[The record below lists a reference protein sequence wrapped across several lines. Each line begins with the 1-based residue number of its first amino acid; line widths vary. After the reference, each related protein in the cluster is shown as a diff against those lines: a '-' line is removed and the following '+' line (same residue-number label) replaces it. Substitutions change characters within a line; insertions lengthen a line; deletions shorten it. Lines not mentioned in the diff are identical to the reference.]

1 MGILVSSFVVAAGM
15 VLVAIGQVVFSSP
28 IPSSARLLT
37 LGAACVALAGFGA
50 SLMVDLLRSQGG
62 KHDNL

>member
-1 MGILVSSFVVAAGM
+1 MVLVSSFVVAAGL

-37 LGAACVALAGFGA
+37 LGAACLALAGFGA
-50 SLMVDLLRSQGG
+50 SLMADLLRNQGG
-62 KHDNL
+62 RK